1 MPDTAVDSNTGLM
14 SNAFYLEVDGTPM
27 TMLTG
32 VDGLEV
38 SVEATDMQQTTDKGK
53 MVWTRTLGSRK
64 NSGTLTLTRLA
75 VDNSTSDG
83 IWKWFMA
90 IKDKGSLT
98 DARKNGSVVLY
109 ASDHSTE
116 LGRFNFTNGW
126 VSKIATDALDV
137 SSGNPLKEKIS
148 LEIDSLIRT
157 K

>member
-1 MPDTAVDSNTGLM
+1 MAETVIDSNTGLM

-32 VDGLEV
+32 IQGLDV

-64 NSGTLTLTRLA
+64 NSGTLTLNRLA
-75 VDNSTSDG
+75 VDNATSDG
-83 IWKWFMA
+83 IWQWFTK

-109 ASDHSTE
+109 ASDHATE
-116 LGRFNFTNGW
+116 LGRFTFTNAW
-126 VSKIATDALDV
+126 VSSISTDSLDV
-137 SSGNPLKEKIS
+137 SSGNPLKETIK
-148 LEIDSLIRT
+148 LEIDSLVRT